1 MEIAKSIFG
10 LLLLQKE
17 LDKKTRGLR
26 ESGFMPR
33 KRDAFDLAMALDD
46 EFNEFMKEL
55 PDKVNFKCWKD
66 KKHDPH
72 KQLIEYVDCL
82 FFLLGAIND
91 FHSRKTDIQT
101 RIGLSIAELKPKSV
115 YSLDKKQLSEF
126 KYAIQIADLENEFDV
141 ISLIDLYIEIGA
153 SVGYCAENIYDAY
166 WEKWNINM
174 GRDKKDWTLGGE

>member
-1 MEIAKSIFG
+1 MRTPENIFE
-10 LLLLQKE
+10 LLKLQKK
-17 LDKKTRGLR
+17 LDKKTSGQR
-26 ESGFMPR
+26 ESGFIPR

-55 PDKVNFKCWKD
+55 PDKVNFKYWKD

-101 RIGLSIAELKPKSV
+101 RIGLSIADLKPKSV
-115 YSLDKKQLSEF
+115 YSLDKEHLSEF
-126 KYAIQIADLENEFDV
+126 KYAIQVADLENEFDIINLV
-141 ISLIDLYIEIGA
+141 DFYLEIGA
-153 SVGYCAENIYDAY
+153 SVGYCAKDIYNAY
-166 WEKWNINM
+166 WEKWNINI